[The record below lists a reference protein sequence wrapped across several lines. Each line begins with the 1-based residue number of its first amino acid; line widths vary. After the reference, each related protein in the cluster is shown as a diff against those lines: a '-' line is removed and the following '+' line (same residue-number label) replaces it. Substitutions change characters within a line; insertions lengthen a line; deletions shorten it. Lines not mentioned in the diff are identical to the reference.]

1 MKNFKEKNYKILI
14 GIMVLIIG
22 IIGINKL
29 GSYDLN
35 KGKVH
40 LSKAVIENKLN
51 ASVIEAKG
59 YEEITY
65 PIFYT
70 LEKVEGIEKRN
81 VVIKASLT
89 KDENKYAK
97 FKEIKSEN
105 ITSTLTENGSKIEIR
120 IENVELGKEEKLELK
135 LQLTGAPNGYKINPK
150 VEIKEETEE
159 NYTKIEAKEIEV
171 KTNSITGIIKDEEG
185 MSVSNIEISINKEGQ
200 EIKKA
205 VTNEEGRYVFSDI
218 EEGRYE
224 LKIEEE
230 IYELENKEEIEVKEG
245 IVKDI
250 KVKKV
255 RPYKIEVNKYI
266 EKVKI
271 NNKEYMYDNLNR
283 VNQSIKNAKE
293 IKGEIEYKVV
303 VKNTGTK
310 EGIIT
315 KVEEEKIEGL
325 KFNKEKNKG
334 WEEKEGKIYNNSL
347 EGLTIKAGEE
357 KEIKLILDIEKT
369 EEAKSYLTRVTV
381 KGEVYE
387 KVSYILDNKIYKEEE
402 VLEGEKIEEEKL
414 EIEGFSG
421 WYTDKNYTNKYNFE
435 KGVTKDLIL
444 YGKTKE
450 AVKKYTVTYIDEGQI
465 IKKEELDEGSIISA
479 PEVTKEGHTFIG
491 WYEKENEYDVYEPI
505 TRDLILESKYE
516 INKYKITFKNYDGS
530 VLEENETKYKEKPV
544 YKGETPKRE
553 RDEEYSYIFNGWDK
567 ELEEATKEEEYTA
580 VYKKE
585 KNKYTVTYIN
595 EGVEYHKETLEYG
608 SVVTSI
614 QDPIKEGYT
623 FTGWYNENNQKVN
636 HPITVTKNITLYSKY
651 EINTYKVSYY
661 NEGTKYIEDQKVNY
675 GESAVKPSAD
685 PTKKDYNFSGWVIK
699 GTNNK
704 YDFNQKVTKN
714 IELESSFTKKPTY
727 TVTFKIGNEVILTE
741 NVIEGH
747 KVEAKEAPNKK
758 GYLFDKW
765 YSDESL
771 TIENNFEE
779 KIMSNKTIYGKYNE
793 NKHTV
798 TYINEG
804 TTYYTEEV
812 LDSFTAKGPS
822 VNPEKE
828 GYTFKYFSKDKKVA
842 FDYNVEITE
851 DITLYAVY
859 EINTYKVVFKNYDGS
874 VLQEETLDYG
884 STPVYKKNVPTRE
897 KTEEY
902 TYEFKS
908 WDKEITKVTSNQ
920 EYIATYKETKNQ
932 YKIIFTNYDGNV
944 LQEETL
950 DYGSEVT
957 YKGNIPTREKTKEYT
972 YTFTG
977 WDKEITKVL
986 KNETYIAV
994 YKEEKN
1000 KYTVTFMDEERI
1012 YGKKEVEY
1020 NSVVTDTENHP
1031 SKEHHIFKGWTLNDE
1046 IYNFNSPVTEDIT
1059 LKSLYEKVEEPVIT
1073 HTPTEWTKNNVTVSI
1088 TSDHLDY
1095 KYLYKIDNGEYKEY
1109 TGEFTVS
1116 ENCVVVAKSVK
1127 ENVESEVTT
1136 HEITNIDKIAPTIS
1150 SFEQLN
1156 VRTNSFDIEA
1166 KAIDNESGLK
1176 EIRIYK
1182 DNIYQTSISY
1192 TDNYNDEKIMSY
1204 TLENLEEDTTYRI
1217 KIQAIDVAGNISEGI
1232 EKEFSTS
1239 RNVIVAR
1246 IIGRNNS
1253 LYKSEDDYENFNSL
1267 ENAINACPEGQCTIE
1282 MILDTKESVEVL
1294 EGQDITLDIN
1304 GKTITGV
1311 RNYTI
1316 QNSGN
1321 LIILDKANEAG
1332 SILNKDDTALRNINN
1347 GLLQLGKNEEEL
1359 VVSKTNP
1366 NIVGTIYG
1374 VYTDDSATF
1383 NFFDGRIEA
1392 NQAIKGNVD
1401 ETPYSYNA
1409 DVAISDKQVA
1419 TLSILIDPE
1428 ARVGTTY
1435 YSKVQSAIDDSANG
1449 VYLDKTT
1456 EMTLVKGFDNSD
1468 TYGFDYDEENNRL
1481 ISNNDLS
1488 NTTSVATT
1496 VVDLS
1501 SYTSDQKLTIEGFI
1515 DKIYEYSGYQKS
1527 YGYVEVLKKDDNKNI
1542 GSSRYDSESPS
1553 SQYFVLPYG
1562 SKYIV
1567 NIKYIIPGYRQE
1579 KVENSHFIISKMN
1592 LSDYKTDKYNGYTN
1606 ADDSVTTIN
1615 YGFDYD
1621 ETTKTYKS
1629 NNQYIQGSRAFSY
1642 IPIDLTNET
1651 DDYQLTLNAQVDSIY
1666 GSDYG
1671 IININETNEILE
1683 YVNSSSLAYISETS
1697 NEYHNGKYNFNKTLT
1712 AGKKYYLQFYY
1723 FKTSGNGYPQEE
1735 YNSKGSNDQFIIN
1748 SIDLVKIGG
1757 DTTTL
1762 NLSEELKYSG
1772 ERGFTD
1778 NINNKYMSNVQTEKD
1793 SLIDSYVELDFTKMQ
1808 YDQLVNINSYN
1819 SYDNYQYFYL
1829 STSPNN
1835 VSKDLILN
1843 DKDSISNLIYFY
1855 GKPSSLYTN
1864 GSSITSYSTDK
1875 KYVLSKGNKYYL
1887 HFAVIKNMYQYPSTY
1902 SDFGINSVSYT
1913 SVLDNKLNVGV
1924 VPYTTGTDEIITHP
1938 IKTSEFALDESKND
1952 ELRYIG
1958 SNANNY
1964 VTFNDEIWRILG
1976 VFKTEDKKGNKD
1988 FRIKLIR
1995 NSSIGYY
2002 SWDSSDSTV
2011 FNGYGINEWSQADAM
2026 KLLNPG
2032 YDKEEIGGSLY
2043 YNSKSGKCYNGS
2055 NNSNTDCDF
2064 TETGLKDSSK
2074 EFIDTVKWN
2083 TGALPYETA
2092 SYQLTP
2098 NQIYDYERG
2107 TNTSKSNYES
2117 DTDFP
2122 EYDVDRTY
2130 YWYGKVGLINPTDL
2144 IMASSDSS
2152 QMSRESCMMSN
2163 NNYYN
2168 CVNNSNWLR
2177 SYIRDTLYTI
2187 NPAFSTNKA
2196 NYYPSYGFTIYNSPS
2211 TTSVAMST
2219 AIVPTL
2225 YLKTNVSI
2233 KSGDGT
2239 SSNPYV
2245 FELLDKKNTDKYYGL
2260 ASNIEKEKTNA
2271 KENIIKTEKTNDD
2284 YKQLKSFTS
2293 IYGFTYDEK
2302 TKTYTNENINIP
2314 NSRAISAIKIDLTN
2328 ETEEKTILFNYDFKS
2343 TSYLS
2348 KASINVMV
2356 GKYTPV
2362 DYFATT
2368 GPNSIYSVGP
2378 VLANLTSSTTSSV
2391 KYTFKPGQVY
2401 YVQFSEY
2408 NSYKDYEQSYLKVSF
2423 DYVLDTE
2430 KTENFTKYEYTY
2442 PSLNEKP
2449 DTVVLLNDVV
2459 TNQTLEVSETQNIML
2474 DLNGHDLST
2483 EQSEY
2488 VLKNNGQ
2495 IEIFDSKYEQSL
2507 LNIKNSSTEDY
2518 NHDNLNLF
2526 YDMKDSEITEL
2537 NISDL
2542 SSNKINGNIN
2552 GAIKEDDHLKF
2563 DGIDDYVLI
2572 DEINPDYMTIESV
2585 FSIDEVQKGE
2595 VCVACNYE
2603 TGGYGISI
2611 KDGYIKGQIY
2621 TNSKYYNVLSD
2632 EIIEPNK
2639 KYYVQVT
2646 YDGTM
2651 LNLYINNK
2659 LKGSKEASGTITAPK
2674 YSTKFVLGANPKEET
2689 ATSGFFKGN
2698 IYSFRIYS
2706 YALSIENLNNNYNI
2720 DYYRFEKNVPDTIIP
2735 ASVKSST
2742 GNVIL
2747 NNANANLIIRNVNVS
2762 ISKTNTIGIDNY
2774 GNTSLKENSTIN
2786 IIGDGYGKKA
2796 IYNRE
2801 TGNIINNENGIIT
2814 TSSTGV
2820 NTAIYNE
2827 SSKLTD
2833 LSNLV
2838 IKGINTGFQNNSKVD
2853 LLIHDMN
2860 IESKI
2865 SISNSSEKILNIDN
2879 VESIG
2884 RILNDKS
2891 KSIININSGN
2901 FTNEKDYVIGF
2912 TSNSSYTYIT
2922 DSIININGGTIKSSY
2937 VPIYVYKDSIVNI
2950 NSGDIIYSGSDKYA
2964 IENNGTLNVS
2974 GGTVTSSYTGINNK
2988 SVLSVNGGNINA
3000 ISSAISVNYSSTE
3013 INISSG
3019 TIVSGDN
3026 AIYNASKGELNV
3038 GVNDDTV
3045 NNDNLVIRGEKYA
3058 IYNDEGSNNYGKN
3071 VNLYD
3076 GILYG
3081 KNDIIHGTINN
3092 YEKGYDLYVENS
3104 DSYISAYL
3112 IKNNTREIA
3121 QIGDTKYGSILD
3133 ALNSIITND
3142 ETTIKV
3148 INDIY
3153 TVEQLIIP
3161 ENKNVVLDINGH
3173 TIKEF
3178 TNESY
3183 ILNKGTFKIK
3193 DSTTVIGENN
3203 VIVPVG
3209 LLHGYSPS
3217 ILKNTENMN
3226 VENIELTTLIKDNI
3240 FLLTAGSGTTNVNS
3254 SLFYSENHE
3263 YNKKYYNYI
3272 RGIQNTENA
3281 ILNLKDSKL
3290 EFNINFVDSNESV
3303 DVQSIYNT
3311 STGNINIDNSIIKNT
3326 ITTTDDTHSRIYG
3339 IYSENGI
3346 VNIDNSELSNN
3357 YFANEENEN
3366 SISNS
3371 FYSIDIEKTGIV
3383 NVNNSLLINNSNDDS
3398 ITVNVVKIN
3407 NDSDFVDA
3415 TNNIK
3420 NNIINIKSSSNSKN
3434 DYNSTNIFNF
3444 DTRNTINLNNNNI
3457 DIKVSNALNYIY
3469 FIRNNSSNL
3478 KLDNN
3483 IITSDSAYTGI
3494 INDSGSIEYNS
3505 GTLDGKIDSK
3515 NYRSEKGVITI
3526 NDGIFNGD
3534 ISSVNNDSLIINNG
3548 TFNGKVE
3555 ATYNKIFNIYG
3566 GTFNKPIY
3574 ENVTA
3579 DNVNISNAIINS
3591 YLSFGGPSGQ
3601 AKITNVTI
3609 DNISLNSSSSGG
3621 SSGIYFYSASVENI
3635 NIINSNI
3642 VSGYNSIDSNSKAI
3656 KKLMIENTKIESKQ
3670 YGIYSEKIE
3679 EINIKNSSIKS
3690 INDGIYNS
3698 MSNSVVTIGD
3708 KDDVDDN
3715 GNIVV
3720 SKTIPLISSSKGYG
3734 VNNTK
3739 SDSIINFYDGIIK
3752 GKNGAIAGTINEIP
3766 TDYEIITE
3774 TETDD
3779 TGSGSLEVK
3788 YLSTLPVAKIGNKIY
3803 NSLNEAFSSV
3813 TDNTK
3818 TTIELLRNVTLP
3830 ISQNTIVIPKDRDI
3844 VLDLCGYTINFSNS
3858 EFITNNGI
3866 LLVTDTNVQTK
3877 QENDKTVTFYD
3888 GKVLSNYNIFVNNN
3902 GEFILTNIS
3911 AEGIKSTSN
3920 TEILNASVSDI
3931 NNYDSGNINVSNSTI
3946 SNVNNNGIGNIYVNG
3961 GTTTNLAN
3969 ISTGYIEAKNGTI
3982 TSILNVDSGKIKLN
3996 SIKVLSNKN
4005 ETLNET
4011 FAIRNSKKGTIE
4023 ISESSISSSYYGI
4036 KNISGNITLNCT
4048 TITALG
4054 TSASGITNE
4063 SGLITLEDSSISSYY
4078 SGSSKLGGM
4087 GIYNANGIINVN
4099 NTSINEKYI
4108 SKITG
4113 VSNANGT
4120 ININSNKLISSISN
4134 KGTVNITKGNILAIT
4149 NGIDAILNLGEKD
4162 GVVNNDLITISEN
4175 ITNEGILNYYEGK
4188 IKGSKH
4194 VIVGKVSDI
4203 EDGYYIVGT
4212 SGTTEEKYIGQ
4223 TPLVN
4228 MNNNEYIKL
4237 QDAINAAPDNVETKI
4252 TLTRDY
4258 IGIDKDE
4265 EIQVPE
4271 SKKIVLDLNGHYI
4284 QYSSENLLNNL
4295 GNLKVI
4301 DETNTLDS
4309 DGYYSNGS
4317 GEILSSSTLTIK
4329 NNGNINIEK
4338 LKISELNIINTNI
4351 LSSNNF
4357 SIISSKIPE
4366 LNINGILNLTKS
4378 NVNTL
4383 INNGS
4388 ENVST
4393 HNSNIYYIKNME
4405 DGQIELNDS
4414 IVKSNIINNGVGDIF
4429 VNNTNVESIYSLYG
4443 KIIDN
4448 AGAGNIIINGGNI
4461 TNNYSGKNYENR
4473 YLIYNGSTGIITI
4486 NNGNISMND
4495 YKNKY
4500 YYDIAIENA
4509 AAGTININGGTIST
4523 PNAYRFIGIKNTKG
4537 LVNINGGL
4545 IESRIVNVGTI
4556 NMNGGIINS
4565 EVNITGG
4572 SGITNTGTINMTS
4585 GKIQV
4590 TGGKYIGNNFN
4601 AIGPESKNGNH
4612 VNIKGNTGDNS
4623 VLPEIINESGDAIS
4637 NFTSNCFENA
4647 IITGNAIALDASDLK
4662 NISNVTFKKGSM
4674 NILTYND
4681 ISFDNIT
4688 FNTSSL
4694 DYNLNISS
4702 SKNIYLNNITINN
4715 TATSSTSGINIF
4727 GNTYISNSNITVS
4740 ADSSNGIKNSGT
4752 LYVKDNVNI
4761 SANGTNSIGI
4771 NGGTIILGEKD
4782 SIVSLSTPII
4792 YGEAYGISGNNTS
4805 GLYFYDGIIS
4815 SKSDPISIGIKEL
4828 EPGYK
4833 VNISNNEDG
4842 TKLATLTPIGE
4853 EDRVAVI
4860 NNINFS
4866 DLQSAINYAPDNATS
4881 NITIYANIT
4890 LDSNIVVPAGKNI
4903 NIYLNGYTITKGNYD
4918 FTVEG
4923 KVTLIEGTNTTNA
4936 LASIIENV
4944 KEVLNIDDIKKNIII
4959 YEMDDGSKIT
4969 SEKTYKLYKIV
4980 DNNKEEVKL
4989 KEEEIGKYNVENK
5002 EDEIRTVK
5010 NRIYINNLPKGS
5022 YELISND
5029 NRKAS
5034 FEITDTGKLVGK
5046 IKENINESKPV
5057 IVSAIAELIITIQ
5070 TGTTYINYI
5079 LIIITLLSIITS
5091 LYLMQKKTNKKY
5103 LS

>member
-1 MKNFKEKNYKILI
+1 MRNFKEKNYKILI

-22 IIGINKL
+22 IIGISKL

-159 NYTKIEAKEIEV
+159 KYTKIEAKEIEV

-200 EIKKA
+200 EIKRT

-250 KVKKV
+250 KVKKA

-271 NNKEYMYDNLNR
+271 NNKEYTYENLNR

-293 IKGEIEYKVV
+293 ITGEIEYKVV

-310 EGIIT
+310 EEIIT

-357 KEIKLILDIEKT
+357 KKIKLILDIEKT

-450 AVKKYTVTYIDEGQI
+450 AIKKYTVTYIDEGQI
-465 IKKEELDEGSIISA
+465 VKKEELEEGSIISA

-491 WYEKENEYDVYEPI
+491 WYEKENKYDVYEPI

-553 RDEEYSYIFNGWDK
+553 KDEEYSYIFDGWDK

-595 EGVEYHKETLEYG
+595 EGIEYHKETLEYG
-608 SVVTSI
+608 SVITNV

-623 FTGWYNENNQKVN
+623 FTGWYTKDNQKIN

-651 EINTYKVSYY
+651 EINVYTVSFYHN
-661 NEGTKYIEDQKVNY
+661 NEKYVEDQKVNY
-675 GESAVKPSAD
+675 GENAIKPSTD
-685 PTKKDYNFSGWVIK
+685 PTKEDYNFSGWVIK

-704 YDFNQKVTKN
+704 YDFNQKVTKD
-714 IELESSFTKKPTY
+714 IELESSFIKKTTY

-747 KVEAKEAPNKK
+747 KVTSKEAPNKK

-765 YSDESL
+765 YSDEAL
-771 TIENNFEE
+771 TKENNFDE

-842 FDYNVEITE
+842 FDYNIEITE

-884 STPVYKKNVPTRE
+884 STPVYKKDVPTRE

-908 WDKEITKVTSNQ
+908 WDKEITNVTSNQ

-932 YKIIFTNYDGNV
+932 YKIIFTNYDGSV

-957 YKGNIPTREKTKEYT
+957 YKGSTPTREKTKEYT

-1031 SKEHHIFKGWTLNDE
+1031 SKAHYIFKGWTLNDE
-1046 IYNFNSPVTEDIT
+1046 IYDFNSPVTEDIT

-1088 TSDHLDY
+1088 TSDHSDY

-1116 ENCVVVAKSVK
+1116 ENCIVVAKSVK
-1127 ENVESEVTT
+1127 ENVESEITT

-1192 TDNYNDEKIMSY
+1192 TDNYNDEKTMSY

-1253 LYKSEDDYENFNSL
+1253 LYESEDDYENFNSL

-1282 MILDTKESVEVL
+1282 MVLDTKESVEVL
-1294 EGQDITLDIN
+1294 EGQDITLDVN

-1321 LIILDKANEAG
+1321 LIIVDKANEAG

-1419 TLSILIDPE
+1419 TLSVLIDPE

-1456 EMTLVKGFDNSD
+1456 EMALVKGFDNSD

-1488 NTTSVATT
+1488 STTAVATT
-1496 VVDLS
+1496 VVDLT

-1515 DKIYEYSGYQKS
+1515 DKIYEYTSYNKS

-1615 YGFDYD
+1615 YSFDYD

-1629 NNQYIQGSRAFSY
+1629 NNQYISGSRAFSY

-1651 DDYQLTLNAQVDSIY
+1651 DDYQLTVNAQVDSIA

-1671 IININETNEILE
+1671 IINVNETNEILK
-1683 YVNSSSLAYISETS
+1683 YTNSNGLAFISETS
-1697 NEYHNGKYNFNKTLT
+1697 NEYHNGIYNFNKTLT

-1723 FKTSGNGYPQEE
+1723 FKNDSNGYPQEE

-1748 SIDLVKIGG
+1748 SIDLVKLAS

-1762 NLSEELKYSG
+1762 NLDEKLKYSG
-1772 ERGFTD
+1772 KMGFTD
-1778 NINNKYMSNVQTEKD
+1778 KINNKYMSNVQTEENT
-1793 SLIDSYVELDFTKMQ
+1793 LIDSYVELDFTKMQ
-1808 YDQLVNINSYN
+1808 YDQLVNLNTYN

-1835 VSKDLILN
+1835 VNKDLILN

-1855 GKPSSLYTN
+1855 GKPSSLYIN
-1864 GSSITSYSTDK
+1864 GSSYTGYNTDK
-1875 KYVLSKGNKYYL
+1875 KFVLSKGNKYYL
-1887 HFAVIKNMYQYPSTY
+1887 HFAVIKNMRQYSSTY
-1902 SDFGINSVSYT
+1902 SDFAINSVSYT
-1913 SVLDNKLNVGV
+1913 SVLDNKLNVGIL
-1924 VPYTTGTDEIITHP
+1924 PSTTGTDEIISHP
-1938 IKTSEFALDESKND
+1938 IKTSEFALDESKD
-1952 ELRYIG
+1952 EELRYIG

-1988 FRIKLIR
+1988 FRIKLVR
-1995 NSSIGYY
+1995 SSSIGYY
-2002 SWDSSDSTV
+2002 SWDTSDSTV
-2011 FNGYGINEWSQADAM
+2011 SGGYGINEWSQADAM

-2032 YDKEEIGGSLY
+2032 YDDEEIGGSLY

-2055 NNSNTDCDF
+2055 NNSSTDCDF
-2064 TETGLKDSSK
+2064 TSTGLKDSAK

-2092 SYQLTP
+2092 SYNLTP
-2098 NQIYDYERG
+2098 NQIYNYENG
-2107 TNTSKSNYES
+2107 TNTGKTNYENHNN
-2117 DTDFP
+2117 FP
-2122 EYDVDRTY
+2122 VDNVERTY
-2130 YWYGKVGLINPTDL
+2130 YWYGQVGLISPTDL

-2152 QMSRESCMMSN
+2152 QMSRESCMISN
-2163 NNYYN
+2163 NNYYY
-2168 CVNNSNWLR
+2168 CVNNNNWFRNMSSN
-2177 SYIRDTLYTI
+2177 SYYVI
-2187 NPAFSTNKA
+2187 NPAFSTSN
-2196 NYYPSYGFTIYNSPS
+2196 NSSYYPYIGYSIYNSPY
-2211 TTSVAMST
+2211 TTNVASNN
-2219 AIVPTL
+2219 AILPTV

-2245 FELLDKKNTDKYYGL
+2245 LELLDKKNTDKYYGL
-2260 ASNIEKEKTNA
+2260 AFNIEKEETNA
-2271 KENIIKTEKTNDD
+2271 EENIIKTEKTNDD

-2293 IYGFTYDEK
+2293 IYGFTYDEE

-2343 TSYLS
+2343 SSYLS
-2348 KASINVMV
+2348 EMYINVMV

-2362 DYFATT
+2362 DYFSTT

-2378 VLANLTSSTTSSV
+2378 VLANSTSSVTSSV

-2408 NSYKDYEQSYLKVSF
+2408 NSYRDYEQSYLKVSF

-2430 KTENFTKYEYTY
+2430 KTENFTKYEYSY
-2442 PSLNEKP
+2442 PVLNEKP
-2449 DTVVLLNDVV
+2449 DTVVLLN
-2459 TNQTLEVSETQNIML
+2459 NITLSNPLIVEDRKKVIL
-2474 DLNGHDLST
+2474 DLKGKTLTTSASD
-2483 EQSEY
+2483 Y
-2488 VLKNNGQ
+2488 VIKNDGNLT
-2495 IEIFDSKYEQSL
+2495 IIDSKYDDDVSEAQRKYEEEQAKYDQEYDEALAKKDKTENKYQSDLKKYNDSQTVYEYDYTGEEQTFTAPRSGYYKLETWGAQGGDRGNNNGGKGGYSTGIIYLEENETIYIYVGGNGTTNNGYNGGGLLPGLNIYGGGATDIRVKDNTLYNRVIVAGGGGSVGATSNDGGYGGGLVGGDCKGSNGYISKGGTQTSGGFGKNAGSFGQGGNGVNSNKGYSGAGGGGWYGGGGSGVTSYYDNNYSGSGGSGFVWNESSSKTILEGYLLTSDSYLLDASTISGDENIPNPKAEGFEIGHSGNGYARISYQTDDDGNVIMPNVPLKPTNGYTTNDYVKNDLKLQLDGLSNNSSKNWKDLSDNENDGTITGPVYKENGYYFDGSNDYVSIGEINSDNVTIEATITPQISDSTKREVLSNYRSGGYDISIQSGYIQTGIYINNSYQSL
-2507 LNIKNSSTEDY
+2507 KAQEQYEIGKTYVVQVTYNGKEIKLYVNGELQGTLQVEGTIGKPTNNTIVMLGSNPNGTSASGNYYKGTIYTARIYNKALTESELNKNYNSDSKRYIGIIRKEAEMASVIQTGNIESANESLINNSKSAYLNIERGILNVKKSGLYSAINNYGTVTIGEKGIINLYQSGNIGITNQLEGTILDGAGTINNFATRVTTYGIYNYDYTNKEINGYTINNSTIAYYKNHLYEQTLNNFTINGGTAISYDLSGTGEAFNIKNSTINATISTSTSSYDNGSVTINIDNSEFNPSSNPIINNRKTSKIIVSNSRISSDY
-2518 NHDNLNLF
+2518 PIKNYGEMEINDTEINNNNVNSR
-2526 YDMKDSEITEL
+2526 YDDRVSIKNYGTVEL
-2537 NISDL
+2537 NNTI
-2542 SSNKINGNIN
+2542 ININ
-2552 GAIKEDDHLKF
+2552 NDSTN
-2563 DGIDDYVLI
+2563 GIYNYNDS
-2572 DEINPDYMTIESV
+2572 SV
-2585 FSIDEVQKGE
+2585 TK
-2595 VCVACNYE
+2595 
-2603 TGGYGISI
+2603 IS
-2611 KDGYIKGQIY
+2611 G
-2621 TNSKYYNVLSD
+2621 NSKITTKNGTNYYAIYNYKGITNID
-2632 EIIEPNK
+2632 NIEVNALNK
-2639 KYYVQVT
+2639 GIQ
-2646 YDGTM
+2646 
-2651 LNLYINNK
+2651 N
-2659 LKGSKEASGTITAPK
+2659 ASGTISIKSGKFISTNASPIVNNAKGTITIGEKEENKDEQIPKDNIIMTGKTYGIYNPEGTVNYYDGIATAALNQSLYGSISDTIEGYDINIDRSETTETVSLKIPTNFVVQIGEEK
-2674 YSTKFVLGANPKEET
+2674 YTTIQSAVDSITETTETQINLISNIETINNVIVPENKNIILNLNGYTVKSYKKSEYIINNGTLKLIDTDKTKNGNLIGSGITLIENNNNLTIEETKLSTILKTPQVIDNKGTTIINNSTIKAVDTENGTINNEENATLNVADSIITKTSLYGANILNSGT
-2689 ATSGFFKGN
+2689 ATFDNTTFNNHNKSYKYNIVNNLTGN
-2698 IYSFRIYS
+2698 ITINGGTYSNGNFIYNYGTATINNLIDTS
-2706 YALSIENLNNNYNI
+2706 GNAHNIYNSGGILNLNNVKTNEEINNDKSAGTINITGGNYSYRIYNKDGNLNI
-2720 DYYRFEKNVPDTIIP
+2720 SEATIKVTTNDAIYNNSTETVNIEDATIESTKSFALNNTFKGTVNIKNSTLTAKSYGIYNQKIG
-2735 ASVKSST
+2735 SV
-2742 GNVIL
+2742 NVI
-2747 NNANANLIIRNVNVS
+2747 
-2762 ISKTNTIGIDNY
+2762 
-2774 GNTSLKENSTIN
+2774 GNTSVT
-2786 IIGDGYGKKA
+2786 
-2796 IYNRE
+2796 
-2801 TGNIINNENGIIT
+2801 
-2814 TSSTGV
+2814 STGSYG
-2820 NTAIYNE
+2820 IYNE
-2827 SSKLTD
+2827 STGTVNIGEKDGNVSIETPIITGKTYGVYNNNND
-2833 LSNLV
+2833 SVFNFYDGV
-2838 IKGINTGFQNNSKVD
+2838 IKGETGAIYGKVTDIETDYEIISKTENGV
-2853 LLIHDMN
+2853 
-2860 IESKI
+2860 ESKYLSKLPVAKI
-2865 SISNSSEKILNIDN
+2865 VSTNEEYFNIQDAINSSTDGDTIQLLRDITTIASSSSIIIGEDKNVILDFNSYTINISNEKAFINNGILKIIDSNDVTKGMISSKG
-2879 VESIG
+2879 V
-2884 RILNDKS
+2884 
-2891 KSIININSGN
+2891 
-2901 FTNEKDYVIGF
+2901 V
-2912 TSNSSYTYIT
+2912 
-2922 DSIININGGTIKSSY
+2922 
-2937 VPIYVYKDSIVNI
+2937 
-2950 NSGDIIYSGSDKYA
+2950 A
-2964 IENNGTLNVS
+2964 IENNGTLSIDNIKISSDLKLKYLINNNGILNLLGGEVSSDLGSHYDNSSVINNNGEFNLS
-2974 GGTVTSSYTGINNK
+2974 GGTISSTSNSNYD
-2988 SVLSVNGGNINA
+2988 SSVNKQD
-3000 ISSAISVNYSSTE
+3000 YSSTI
-3013 INISSG
+3013 INNENATFNMTGGTISKEADYGYLLKNKGTAVITDGKLEAKKIQGTFGGPILRTAIYNTNTGTLNVSNIGYVNSENDFVSNYGISNLSNIVTNSTINNLGNGTIKIIDSTISLVGNNTIYNESSGIINVTGSTNITSTNNYGIYNKTTGTINVTGESNITSTGSYGIYNESSG
-3019 TIVSGDN
+3019 TIN
-3026 AIYNASKGELNV
+3026 I
-3038 GVNDDTV
+3038 
-3045 NNDNLVIRGEKYA
+3045 GEKDGNVSAVTPIITGKTYG
-3058 IYNDEGSNNYGKN
+3058 ICNKNNN
-3071 VNLYD
+3071 
-3076 GILYG
+3076 GIL
-3081 KNDIIHGTINN
+3081 
-3092 YEKGYDLYVENS
+3092 
-3104 DSYISAYL
+3104 
-3112 IKNNTREIA
+3112 
-3121 QIGDTKYGSILD
+3121 
-3133 ALNSIITND
+3133 
-3142 ETTIKV
+3142 
-3148 INDIY
+3148 
-3153 TVEQLIIP
+3153 
-3161 ENKNVVLDINGH
+3161 
-3173 TIKEF
+3173 
-3178 TNESY
+3178 
-3183 ILNKGTFKIK
+3183 
-3193 DSTTVIGENN
+3193 
-3203 VIVPVG
+3203 
-3209 LLHGYSPS
+3209 
-3217 ILKNTENMN
+3217 
-3226 VENIELTTLIKDNI
+3226 
-3240 FLLTAGSGTTNVNS
+3240 
-3254 SLFYSENHE
+3254 
-3263 YNKKYYNYI
+3263 
-3272 RGIQNTENA
+3272 
-3281 ILNLKDSKL
+3281 
-3290 EFNINFVDSNESV
+3290 
-3303 DVQSIYNT
+3303 
-3311 STGNINIDNSIIKNT
+3311 
-3326 ITTTDDTHSRIYG
+3326 
-3339 IYSENGI
+3339 
-3346 VNIDNSELSNN
+3346 
-3357 YFANEENEN
+3357 
-3366 SISNS
+3366 
-3371 FYSIDIEKTGIV
+3371 
-3383 NVNNSLLINNSNDDS
+3383 
-3398 ITVNVVKIN
+3398 
-3407 NDSDFVDA
+3407 
-3415 TNNIK
+3415 
-3420 NNIINIKSSSNSKN
+3420 
-3434 DYNSTNIFNF
+3434 
-3444 DTRNTINLNNNNI
+3444 
-3457 DIKVSNALNYIY
+3457 
-3469 FIRNNSSNL
+3469 
-3478 KLDNN
+3478 
-3483 IITSDSAYTGI
+3483 
-3494 INDSGSIEYNS
+3494 
-3505 GTLDGKIDSK
+3505 
-3515 NYRSEKGVITI
+3515 
-3526 NDGIFNGD
+3526 
-3534 ISSVNNDSLIINNG
+3534 
-3548 TFNGKVE
+3548 
-3555 ATYNKIFNIYG
+3555 
-3566 GTFNKPIY
+3566 
-3574 ENVTA
+3574 
-3579 DNVNISNAIINS
+3579 
-3591 YLSFGGPSGQ
+3591 
-3601 AKITNVTI
+3601 
-3609 DNISLNSSSSGG
+3609 
-3621 SSGIYFYSASVENI
+3621 
-3635 NIINSNI
+3635 
-3642 VSGYNSIDSNSKAI
+3642 
-3656 KKLMIENTKIESKQ
+3656 
-3670 YGIYSEKIE
+3670 
-3679 EINIKNSSIKS
+3679 
-3690 INDGIYNS
+3690 
-3698 MSNSVVTIGD
+3698 
-3708 KDDVDDN
+3708 
-3715 GNIVV
+3715 
-3720 SKTIPLISSSKGYG
+3720 
-3734 VNNTK
+3734 
-3739 SDSIINFYDGIIK
+3739 NFYDGIIK
-3752 GKNGAIAGTINEIP
+3752 GETGAIYGKV
-3766 TDYEIITE
+3766 TDIEPNYEIISKIE
-3774 TETDD
+3774 
-3779 TGSGSLEVK
+3779 SGVESK
-3788 YLSTLPVAKIGNKIY
+3788 YLAQLPAVKILSTNEEYLT
-3803 NSLNEAFSSV
+3803 LQEAFAASETGDTLQV
-3813 TDNTK
+3813 
-3818 TTIELLRNVTLP
+3818 LRNITILESSPDITIDSNKNITLEL
-3830 ISQNTIVIPKDRDI
+3830 N
-3844 VLDLCGYTINFSNS
+3844 GYTINTVKTFVNDGILKIQDST
-3858 EFITNNGI
+3858 EENNGKI
-3866 LLVTDTNVQTK
+3866 DIYGVKFV
-3877 QENDKTVTFYD
+3877 ENNNKITIE
-3888 GKVLSNYNIFVNNN
+3888 KVNLSSYNSSSSMINNN
-3902 GEFILTNIS
+3902 GTAIIKNSTMGSITNAKNATLQVS
-3911 AEGIKSTSN
+3911 DSNTYSVENEGIA
-3920 TEILNASVSDI
+3920 II
-3931 NNYDSGNINVSNSTI
+3931 NDS
-3946 SNVNNNGIGNIYVNG
+3946 
-3961 GTTTNLAN
+3961 
-3969 ISTGYIEAKNGTI
+3969 K
-3982 TSILNVDSGKIKLN
+3982 
-3996 SIKVLSNKN
+3996 
-4005 ETLNET
+4005 
-4011 FAIRNSKKGTIE
+4011 
-4023 ISESSISSSYYGI
+4023 
-4036 KNISGNITLNCT
+4036 
-4048 TITALG
+4048 
-4054 TSASGITNE
+4054 
-4063 SGLITLEDSSISSYY
+4063 SSYY
-4078 SGSSKLGGM
+4078 SNYGNLKVNSVTLSSGLYNYSGGTVEVSNGSLKFVKNDYNNEKGTSKIKIKDNSVISSSEDYLVYNYGSGTIDIEDSTVSSGGTRNTAV
-4087 GIYNANGIINVN
+4087 YNRTAKGTINLKNSVVQTFNNGVTANDGTLNIINSTVTSTNAPAVTLEGN
-4099 NTSINEKYI
+4099 NITANIKSSSTIKSKNYAAIYSKKY
-4108 SKITG
+4108 
-4113 VSNANGT
+4113 GT
-4120 ININSNKLISSISN
+4120 INIEDSTIISESNGYTKAVISN
-4134 KGTVNITKGNILAIT
+4134 K
-4149 NGIDAILNLGEKD
+4149 D
-4162 GVVNNDLITISEN
+4162 
-4175 ITNEGILNYYEGK
+4175 
-4188 IKGSKH
+4188 
-4194 VIVGKVSDI
+4194 SDI
-4203 EDGYYIVGT
+4203 
-4212 SGTTEEKYIGQ
+4212 
-4223 TPLVN
+4223 
-4228 MNNNEYIKL
+4228 
-4237 QDAINAAPDNVETKI
+4237 
-4252 TLTRDY
+4252 
-4258 IGIDKDE
+4258 
-4265 EIQVPE
+4265 
-4271 SKKIVLDLNGHYI
+4271 
-4284 QYSSENLLNNL
+4284 
-4295 GNLKVI
+4295 
-4301 DETNTLDS
+4301 
-4309 DGYYSNGS
+4309 
-4317 GEILSSSTLTIK
+4317 
-4329 NNGNINIEK
+4329 
-4338 LKISELNIINTNI
+4338 
-4351 LSSNNF
+4351 
-4357 SIISSKIPE
+4357 
-4366 LNINGILNLTKS
+4366 
-4378 NVNTL
+4378 
-4383 INNGS
+4383 
-4388 ENVST
+4388 
-4393 HNSNIYYIKNME
+4393 
-4405 DGQIELNDS
+4405 
-4414 IVKSNIINNGVGDIF
+4414 
-4429 VNNTNVESIYSLYG
+4429 
-4443 KIIDN
+4443 
-4448 AGAGNIIINGGNI
+4448 
-4461 TNNYSGKNYENR
+4461 
-4473 YLIYNGSTGIITI
+4473 
-4486 NNGNISMND
+4486 
-4495 YKNKY
+4495 
-4500 YYDIAIENA
+4500 
-4509 AAGTININGGTIST
+4509 
-4523 PNAYRFIGIKNTKG
+4523 
-4537 LVNINGGL
+4537 
-4545 IESRIVNVGTI
+4545 
-4556 NMNGGIINS
+4556 
-4565 EVNITGG
+4565 
-4572 SGITNTGTINMTS
+4572 
-4585 GKIQV
+4585 
-4590 TGGKYIGNNFN
+4590 
-4601 AIGPESKNGNH
+4601 
-4612 VNIKGNTGDNS
+4612 NIKGNTNITS
-4623 VLPEIINESGDAIS
+4623 TTVSGIYIYGTGTVNIGEKDGNVS
-4637 NFTSNCFENA
+4637 TETP
-4647 IITGNAIALDASDLK
+4647 IITGI
-4662 NISNVTFKKGSM
+4662 
-4674 NILTYND
+4674 
-4681 ISFDNIT
+4681 
-4688 FNTSSL
+4688 
-4694 DYNLNISS
+4694 DYG
-4702 SKNIYLNNITINN
+4702 INN
-4715 TATSSTSGINIF
+4715 STGVLN
-4727 GNTYISNSNITVS
+4727 
-4740 ADSSNGIKNSGT
+4740 
-4752 LYVKDNVNI
+4752 
-4761 SANGTNSIGI
+4761 
-4771 NGGTIILGEKD
+4771 
-4782 SIVSLSTPII
+4782 
-4792 YGEAYGISGNNTS
+4792 
-4805 GLYFYDGIIS
+4805 FYDGIITG
-4815 SKSDPISIGIKEL
+4815 KTAISGGVNEIES
-4828 EPGYK
+4828 GYK
-4833 VNISNNEDG
+4833 INIANNEDD
-4842 TKLATLTPIGE
+4842 TQSATLILAGDDE
-4853 EDRVAVI
+4853 KVVVI

-4890 LDSNIVVPAGKNI
+4890 LDSNIVVPAGKTI

-4918 FTVEG
+4918 FTGEG

-5010 NRIYINNLPKGS
+5010 GRIYINNLPKGN

-5029 NRKAS
+5029 NKKAS

-5079 LIIITLLSIITS
+5079 LIIIILLSIIAS
-5091 LYLMQKKTNKKY
+5091 LYLVQKKTNKKY